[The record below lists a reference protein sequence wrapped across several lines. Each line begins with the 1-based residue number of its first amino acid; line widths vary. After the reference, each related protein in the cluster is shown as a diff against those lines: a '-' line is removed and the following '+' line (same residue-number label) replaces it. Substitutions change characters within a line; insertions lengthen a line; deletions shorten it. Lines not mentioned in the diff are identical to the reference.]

1 MNCRQDAGKA
11 VTVFRWKK
19 ESSWALIG
27 RYHSHYKPIKDLLF
41 GLHPDSSLPRLLSL
55 GMDRWLV
62 SLVCL
67 FFLVVTSSAFH
78 ILILF
83 LSFFKARC
91 FALFSFK
98 RWSMIWKTAP
108 RTNFSF

>member
-41 GLHPDSSLPRLLSL
+41 GLHPDSSRPRLLSL

-83 LSFFKARC
+83 LLFLKPDVLHFFLLKGGV
-91 FALFSFK
+91 
-98 RWSMIWKTAP
+98 
-108 RTNFSF
+108 